1 MDKEMAYK
9 VQITERIGNSLYT
22 QTTQIYERYHEHLS
36 YIKIENKNQ
45 FLKEKYNAFM
55 KKDIDSGEWYI
66 AFENES
72 DKLEF
77 IMEFG

>member
-1 MDKEMAYK
+1 MTYK
-9 VQITERIGNSLYT
+9 VLITERSGNSMYP
-22 QTTQIYERYHEHLS
+22 QTTQIYENYFEHLS
-36 YIKIENKNQ
+36 YIKIENENQ